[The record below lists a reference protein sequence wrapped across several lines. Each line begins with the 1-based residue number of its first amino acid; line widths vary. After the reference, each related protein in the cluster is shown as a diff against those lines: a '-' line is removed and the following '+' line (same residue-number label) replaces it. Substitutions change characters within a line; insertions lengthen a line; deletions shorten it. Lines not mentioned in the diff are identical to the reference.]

1 MTRTPNRWQR
11 LLCGLYTWMVTVF
24 FGAIL
29 LDVVYFHTG
38 SGTTGMFQEGSD
50 FLLLLGMLTVL
61 AGIGAVAASWGWEIT
76 RNYFLTSFL
85 ILSVEFITPMAS
97 PLLQWLQA
105 SPGFNLGTYIRLVGS
120 LLPTVLAFG
129 GLVRMYRAED

>member
-1 MTRTPNRWQR
+1 MTSTPNHWQR

-38 SGTTGMFQEGSD
+38 SGTTDMFQEGSD
-50 FLLLLGMLTVL
+50 FLLLLGMLTAL

-85 ILSVEFITPMAS
+85 ILSVEFISSMLS

-105 SPGFNLGTYIRLVGS
+105 SPEFNLGTYIRLVGS

-129 GLVRMYRAED
+129 GLVRMYRTED